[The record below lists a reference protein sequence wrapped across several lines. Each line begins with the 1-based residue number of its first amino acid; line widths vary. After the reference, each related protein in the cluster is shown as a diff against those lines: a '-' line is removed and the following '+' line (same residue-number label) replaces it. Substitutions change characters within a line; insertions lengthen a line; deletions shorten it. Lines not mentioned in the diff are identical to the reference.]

1 VNRVRNGTAL
11 ILAALLVL
19 LMTAGWMDRTPL
31 TTAQFALVLALLI
44 VMQHGV
50 RLIEKGERQ

>member
-1 VNRVRNGTAL
+1 MNRVRNGTAL
-11 ILAALLVL
+11 ILASVLVL

-31 TTAQFALVLALLI
+31 TTAQFGLVLVLLI
-44 VMQHGV
+44 VMRHGV